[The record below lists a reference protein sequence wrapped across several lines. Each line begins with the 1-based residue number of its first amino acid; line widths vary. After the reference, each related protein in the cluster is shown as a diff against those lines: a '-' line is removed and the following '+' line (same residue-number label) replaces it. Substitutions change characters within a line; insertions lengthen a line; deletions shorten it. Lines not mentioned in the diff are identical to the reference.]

1 MPAPAVGYS
10 EAGFSK
16 TALNGESSVVRE
28 HRIWIEQTEEFVQ
41 DPTHLFDVL
50 VTELP
55 VSEVIEVASCS
66 FFKGQALN

>member
-1 MPAPAVGYS
+1 MR
-10 EAGFSK
+10 K
-16 TALNGESSVVRE
+16 
-28 HRIWIEQTEEFVQ
+28 HRIWIHPAEEFVQ

-55 VSEVIEVASCS
+55 VSEVIEVASSS